1 MTYKCKVCGS
11 EWRVP
16 ECKDCGG
23 EVYLIGGDKRE
34 ERIKSTSS
42 DTEKPKTQQ
51 QKNRRT
57 S

>member
-34 ERIKSTSS
+34 EKIESTSS

>member
-1 MTYKCKVCGS
+1 MYKCKVCGS

-23 EVYLIGGDKRE
+23 ETYLIGGVQIE
-34 ERIKSTSS
+34 EGKQSPSRNSS
-42 DTEKPKTQQ
+42 LKAPLQ
-51 QKNRRT
+51 QKNSRN